1 MIDKEGLS
9 NCAYLS
15 IGGHGIK
22 QIGVFHI
29 KFLWL
34 AKLIETVLL
43 IVKHCSQTCS
53 LKEMAHAEHCLS
65 RCFYL
70 LTEVGEIEGE
80 GYKLGENDKK
90 LWGAVAWPV
99 RDIIEDSLRVQWFTP
114 EFGDRLFKAIWAMP
128 FDKPTEAYSAMVKAF
143 VKLGGL
149 WPRLAEFI
157 EWWGFDNFTPYDYR
171 RYPEDG
177 ALESLAEKVFS
188 AYLMSLHRE
197 KEYREPPIAFYEGV
211 EKLALHSQ
219 EQADKIY
226 MILNFDKQ

>member
-1 MIDKEGLS
+1 MSYRQMKYFQILEDYQT
-9 NCAYLS
+9 AYRIARADWEADPTLKWPKDS
-15 IGGHGIK
+15 IAWLLIK
-22 QIGVFHI
+22 MMKNSTRSCSAN
-29 KFLWL
+29 KFLGL
-34 AKLIETVLL
+34 
-43 IVKHCSQTCS
+43 
-53 LKEMAHAEHCLS
+53 LKE
-65 RCFYL
+65 FN
-70 LTEVGEIEGE
+70 T
-80 GYKLGENDKK
+80 LGIPENDKK

-157 EWWGFDNFTPYDYR
+157 EWWGFDSFTPYDYR

-177 ALESLAEKVFS
+177 ALESLAEKVFT
-188 AYLMSLHRE
+188 AYLVALHRE

-226 MILNFDKQ
+226 RILNFDKK